1 MNKLYITALLS
12 VIILS
17 SCNLLKKSNTDNN
30 SSNNI
35 SLSEKELIKKINS
48 QNISPE
54 WTSLNSKIKVN
65 KEGQPP
71 LMDEE
76 GNEITRNQEVTI
88 NAHIRIKKDSII
100 WISVKAPLGIEIF
113 RTMITSDS
121 VYYMN
126 RMNKNYFIKHISHI
140 REVVKTD
147 VSFIKLQEIIFAS
160 PNITVLNSDK
170 ENYEILKDI
179 FRVYKMELQEEEDK
193 KVSIRYSDY
202 KVFSD
207 IGGLYFPE
215 KIFIDVKS
223 EEVFTA
229 EINYTKIK
237 FNKTFSISFKIPKS
251 YVSIN

>member
-65 KEGQPP
+65 KEGQ
-71 LMDEE
+71 
-76 GNEITRNQEVTI
+76 EVTI

-121 VYYMN
+121 IYYMN
-126 RMNKNYFIKHISHI
+126 RINKNYFIKHISHI
-140 REVVKTD
+140 REVVKAD

-160 PNITVLNSDK
+160 PNITVLNSNK

-237 FNKTFSISFKIPKS
+237 FNKTASISFKIPKS

>member
-1 MNKLYITALLS
+1 MNKLYIISLLS

-65 KEGQPP
+65 KEG
-71 LMDEE
+71 
-76 GNEITRNQEVTI
+76 QEVTI

-140 REVVKTD
+140 REVVKAD

-160 PNITVLNSDK
+160 PNITVLNSNK

-237 FNKTFSISFKIPKS
+237 FNKTSSISFKIPKS

>member
-1 MNKLYITALLS
+1 MNKSQITLFFL

-17 SCNLLKKSNTDNN
+17 SCNLFKKSNIENN
-30 SSNNI
+30 LLNDSS
-35 SLSEKELIKKINS
+35 LLEKELIKKINS
-48 QNISPE
+48 QNISPD

-65 KEGQPP
+65 KEG
-71 LMDEE
+71 
-76 GNEITRNQEVTI
+76 QEVTI

-121 VYYMN
+121 IYYMN
-126 RMNKNYFIKHISHI
+126 RINKNYFIKHISHI
-140 REVVKTD
+140 REVVKAD

-193 KVSIRYSDY
+193 KVSVRYSDY
-202 KVFSD
+202 KVFSEL
-207 IGGLYFPE
+207 GGLYFPE
-215 KIFIDVKS
+215 KIFIDIKS
-223 EEVFTA
+223 EEGFTA
-229 EINYTKIK
+229 EINYIKIK
-237 FNKTFSISFKIPKS
+237 FNKTSSISFKIPKS
-251 YVSIN
+251 YVSTN

>member
-1 MNKLYITALLS
+1 MNKSHITLFFL

-17 SCNLLKKSNTDNN
+17 SCNLFKKSNIENN
-30 SSNNI
+30 LLNDSS
-35 SLSEKELIKKINS
+35 LLEKELIKKINS

-65 KEGQPP
+65 KEG
-71 LMDEE
+71 
-76 GNEITRNQEVTI
+76 QEVTI

-140 REVVKTD
+140 REVVKAD

-160 PNITVLNSDK
+160 PNITVLNSNK

-179 FRVYKMELQEEEDK
+179 FRVSKIDLQETEDK
-193 KVSIRYSDY
+193 KTSIRYSDY
-202 KVFSD
+202 KDFSE

-215 KIFIDVKS
+215 KVFIEIKS
-223 EEVFTA
+223 EEDFTA

-237 FNKTFSISFKIPKS
+237 FNKTSSISFKIPKS

>member
-1 MNKLYITALLS
+1 MNKSHITLFFL

-17 SCNLLKKSNTDNN
+17 SCNLFKKSNIENN
-30 SSNNI
+30 LLNDSS
-35 SLSEKELIKKINS
+35 LLEKELIKKINS
-48 QNISPE
+48 QNISPD

-65 KEGQPP
+65 KEG
-71 LMDEE
+71 
-76 GNEITRNQEVTI
+76 QEVTI

-121 VYYMN
+121 IYYMN

-140 REVVKTD
+140 REVVKAN

-223 EEVFTA
+223 EEIFTA

-237 FNKTFSISFKIPKS
+237 FNKTASISFKIPKS

>member
-65 KEGQPP
+65 KEGQ
-71 LMDEE
+71 
-76 GNEITRNQEVTI
+76 EVTI

-140 REVVKTD
+140 REVVKAD

-160 PNITVLNSDK
+160 PNITVLNSNK

-237 FNKTFSISFKIPKS
+237 FNKTASISFKIPKS

>member
-1 MNKLYITALLS
+1 MNKSRIIYFFL
-12 VIILS
+12 VISLF
-17 SCNLLKKSNTDNN
+17 SCNLFKKSNIENN
-30 SSNNI
+30 LLNDSS
-35 SLSEKELIKKINS
+35 LLEKELIKQIKLK
-48 QNISPE
+48 NISPE

-65 KEGQPP
+65 KEGQ
-71 LMDEE
+71 
-76 GNEITRNQEVTI
+76 EVTI
-88 NAHIRIKKDSII
+88 NAHIRIKRDSII
-100 WISVKAPLGIEIF
+100 WISIKAPLGIEIF

-121 VYYMN
+121 IYYMN

-140 REVVKTD
+140 REVVKAD

-179 FRVYKMELQEEEDK
+179 FRVYKMELQEEGDK

-207 IGGLYFPE
+207 LGGLYFPE

-223 EEVFTA
+223 KEVFTA

-237 FNKTFSISFKIPKS
+237 FNKTTSISFKIPKS

>member
-65 KEGQPP
+65 KEGQ
-71 LMDEE
+71 
-76 GNEITRNQEVTI
+76 EVTI

-121 VYYMN
+121 VYSMN

-160 PNITVLNSDK
+160 PNITVLNSNK

-237 FNKTFSISFKIPKS
+237 FNKTASISFKIPKS

>member
-1 MNKLYITALLS
+1 MFLS
-12 VIILS
+12 VVILS
-17 SCNLLKKSNTDNN
+17 SCNLIKKSNIENN
-30 SSNNI
+30 VLNDSS
-35 SLSEKELIKKINS
+35 LLEKELIKKINS
-48 QNISPE
+48 QNISPD

-65 KEGQPP
+65 KEG
-71 LMDEE
+71 
-76 GNEITRNQEVTI
+76 QEVTI

-140 REVVKTD
+140 REVVKAD

-160 PNITVLNSDK
+160 PNIKALNSDK

-237 FNKTFSISFKIPKS
+237 FNKTASISFKIPKS

>member
-1 MNKLYITALLS
+1 MNKSHITLFFL
-12 VIILS
+12 VIIFY
-17 SCNLLKKSNTDNN
+17 SCNLFKKSNIENN
-30 SSNNI
+30 LLKESS
-35 SLSEKELIKKINS
+35 LLEKELIKQINLK
-48 QNISPE
+48 NISPD

-65 KEGQPP
+65 KEG
-71 LMDEE
+71 
-76 GNEITRNQEVTI
+76 QEVTI

-140 REVVKTD
+140 REVVKAD

-160 PNITVLNSDK
+160 PNITFLNSNK

-237 FNKTFSISFKIPKS
+237 FNKTSSISFKIPKS

>member
-1 MNKLYITALLS
+1 MNKSHITLFFL

-17 SCNLLKKSNTDNN
+17 SCNLFKKSNIENN
-30 SSNNI
+30 LLNDSS
-35 SLSEKELIKKINS
+35 LLEKELIKKINS
-48 QNISPE
+48 QNISPD

-65 KEGQPP
+65 KEG
-71 LMDEE
+71 
-76 GNEITRNQEVTI
+76 QEVTI

-100 WISVKAPLGIEIF
+100 WISIKAPLGIEIF

-140 REVVKTD
+140 REVVKAD

-160 PNITVLNSDK
+160 PNITVLNSNK

-215 KIFIDVKS
+215 KIFIDIKS
-223 EEVFTA
+223 EEGFTA

-237 FNKTFSISFKIPKS
+237 FNKTASISFKIPKS

>member
-35 SLSEKELIKKINS
+35 SLLEKELIKKINS
-48 QNISPE
+48 QNISPD

-65 KEGQPP
+65 KEG
-71 LMDEE
+71 
-76 GNEITRNQEVTI
+76 QEVTI

-140 REVVKTD
+140 REVVKAD

-160 PNITVLNSDK
+160 PNITALNSNK

>member
-65 KEGQPP
+65 KEG
-71 LMDEE
+71 
-76 GNEITRNQEVTI
+76 QEVTI

-160 PNITVLNSDK
+160 PNITVLNSNK

-237 FNKTFSISFKIPKS
+237 FNKTSSISFKIPKS

>member
-1 MNKLYITALLS
+1 MNKSHITLFFL
-12 VIILS
+12 VIIFY
-17 SCNLLKKSNTDNN
+17 SCNLFKKSNIENN
-30 SSNNI
+30 LLKESS
-35 SLSEKELIKKINS
+35 LLEKELIKQINLK
-48 QNISPE
+48 NISPD

-65 KEGQPP
+65 KEG
-71 LMDEE
+71 
-76 GNEITRNQEVTI
+76 QEVTI

-160 PNITVLNSDK
+160 PNITVLNSNK

-237 FNKTFSISFKIPKS
+237 FNKTSSISFKIPKS

>member
-1 MNKLYITALLS
+1 MNKLYIIAFLS

-65 KEGQPP
+65 KEG
-71 LMDEE
+71 
-76 GNEITRNQEVTI
+76 QEVTI

-160 PNITVLNSDK
+160 PNITVLNSNK

-215 KIFIDVKS
+215 KIFIDIKS

-237 FNKTFSISFKIPKS
+237 FNKTTSISFKIPKS
-251 YVSIN
+251 YVPIN

>member
-1 MNKLYITALLS
+1 MNKLYIIALLS

-65 KEGQPP
+65 KEG
-71 LMDEE
+71 
-76 GNEITRNQEVTI
+76 QEVTI

-140 REVVKTD
+140 REVVKAD

-160 PNITVLNSDK
+160 PNITVLNSNK

-237 FNKTFSISFKIPKS
+237 FNKTSSISFKIPKS

>member
-65 KEGQPP
+65 KEGQ
-71 LMDEE
+71 
-76 GNEITRNQEVTI
+76 EVTI

-140 REVVKTD
+140 REVVKAD

-160 PNITVLNSDK
+160 PNITVLNSNK

-223 EEVFTA
+223 EEIFTA

-237 FNKTFSISFKIPKS
+237 FNKTASISFKIPKS

>member
-1 MNKLYITALLS
+1 MNKSHITLFFL

-17 SCNLLKKSNTDNN
+17 SCNLFKKSNIENN
-30 SSNNI
+30 LLNESS
-35 SLSEKELIKKINS
+35 LLEKELIKQINLK
-48 QNISPE
+48 NISPD

-65 KEGQPP
+65 KEG
-71 LMDEE
+71 
-76 GNEITRNQEVTI
+76 QEVTI

-126 RMNKNYFIKHISHI
+126 RRKENYFIKHISHI
-140 REVVKTD
+140 REVVKAD
-147 VSFIKLQEIIFAS
+147 ISFIKLQEIIFAS
-160 PNITVLNSDK
+160 PNITVLNSNK

-237 FNKTFSISFKIPKS
+237 FNKTSSISFKIPKS

>member
-30 SSNNI
+30 SSNKI

-65 KEGQPP
+65 KEG
-71 LMDEE
+71 
-76 GNEITRNQEVTI
+76 QEVTI

-160 PNITVLNSDK
+160 PNITVLNSNK

-223 EEVFTA
+223 KEVFTA
-229 EINYTKIK
+229 EVNYTKIK
-237 FNKTFSISFKIPKS
+237 FNKIASISFKIPKS

>member
-1 MNKLYITALLS
+1 MNKLYIIALLS

-65 KEGQPP
+65 KEG
-71 LMDEE
+71 
-76 GNEITRNQEVTI
+76 QEVTI

-140 REVVKTD
+140 REVVKAD

-160 PNITVLNSDK
+160 PNITVLNSNK

-202 KVFSD
+202 KVFSEL
-207 IGGLYFPE
+207 GGLYFPE
-215 KIFIDVKS
+215 KIFIDIKS
-223 EEVFTA
+223 EEGFTA

-237 FNKTFSISFKIPKS
+237 FNKTSSISFKIPKS

>member
-1 MNKLYITALLS
+1 MNKSHITLFFL
-12 VIILS
+12 VIIFY
-17 SCNLLKKSNTDNN
+17 SCNLFKKSNIENN
-30 SSNNI
+30 LLKESS
-35 SLSEKELIKKINS
+35 LLEKELIKQINLK
-48 QNISPE
+48 NISPD

-65 KEGQPP
+65 KEG
-71 LMDEE
+71 
-76 GNEITRNQEVTI
+76 QEVTI

-121 VYYMN
+121 VYYMS

-140 REVVKTD
+140 REVVKAD

-160 PNITVLNSDK
+160 PNITFLNSNK

-237 FNKTFSISFKIPKS
+237 FNKTASISFKIPKS

>member
-65 KEGQPP
+65 KEGQ
-71 LMDEE
+71 
-76 GNEITRNQEVTI
+76 EVTI

-121 VYYMN
+121 VYYMS

-140 REVVKTD
+140 REVVKAD

-160 PNITVLNSDK
+160 PNITFLNSNK

-237 FNKTFSISFKIPKS
+237 FNKTSSISFKIPKS

>member
-1 MNKLYITALLS
+1 MNKSHITLFFL

-17 SCNLLKKSNTDNN
+17 SCNLFKKSNIENN
-30 SSNNI
+30 LLNDSS
-35 SLSEKELIKKINS
+35 LLEKELIKKINS
-48 QNISPE
+48 QNISPD

-65 KEGQPP
+65 KEG
-71 LMDEE
+71 
-76 GNEITRNQEVTI
+76 QEVTI

-140 REVVKTD
+140 REVVKAN

-223 EEVFTA
+223 EEIFTA

-237 FNKTFSISFKIPKS
+237 FNKTASISFKIPKS